1 VFVLFVERIQPRKA
15 RYLCSNPVFMTHPDL
30 VTMVLHGF
38 LVQGAS
44 DLLMLWLFGL
54 GSSIHR
60 RFAATV
66 GETSGRIDTGGRN
79 RAKAFSL

>member
-1 VFVLFVERIQPRKA
+1 
-15 RYLCSNPVFMTHPDL
+15 MTHPDL

-38 LVQGAS
+38 PVQGAS